1 MFHVKHCRDR
11 ETMKI
16 TASQT
21 RVLVLTEN
29 QYQLLVQ
36 AVELARASYEGVDE
50 WKQEERT
57 FARLGEQIE
66 AQ

>member
-1 MFHVKHCRDR
+1 
-11 ETMKI
+11 MKI

>member
-1 MFHVKHCRDR
+1 
-11 ETMKI
+11 MKI

-21 RVLVLTEN
+21 RLLVLTEN
-29 QYQLLVQ
+29 QYQLLLQ
-36 AVELARASYEGVDE
+36 AVELARASYEGIDE

-66 AQ
+66 GQ